1 MKKTWTLGLALLG
14 SLAIAPAHATLT
26 MTVIDDDGGVNNFVE
41 SSPGVINVSGQFG
54 LFLLTI
60 QSTSSNVGST
70 SPAGLF
76 SLSSNVE
83 SDGAGSI
90 TVSVTE
96 DAYTIPAAGE
106 RRFTTGSNPVTLDG
120 NSSYTVE
127 TFIDGASMGVG
138 TLNDVT
144 DDYFDSGDFTVGS
157 PFSITHTY
165 TITTTGSAQNITFDY
180 STRAVPVPGVLGL
193 LGLGL
198 VGLAFSVRRRK

>member
-1 MKKTWTLGLALLG
+1 MALLG
-14 SLAIAPAHATLT
+14 GLVMAPAHATLSMDVT
-26 MTVIDDDGGVNNFVE
+26 DNDGVVQNFVE
-41 SSPGVINVSGQFG
+41 TSPGVINVSEKFG

-60 QSTSSNVGST
+60 QSTSSDVGST

-90 TVSVTE
+90 SVSVTE
-96 DAYTIPAAGE
+96 DAYTIPAAGD

-127 TFIDGASMGVG
+127 TFIDGVSMGVG
-138 TLNDVT
+138 SLASVT
-144 DDYFDSGDFTVGS
+144 DDYFDSGEFTVGT

-165 TITTTGSAQNITFDY
+165 TITTTSKAQNITFDY

-198 VGLAFSVRRRK
+198 VGLAFSVRRRKS